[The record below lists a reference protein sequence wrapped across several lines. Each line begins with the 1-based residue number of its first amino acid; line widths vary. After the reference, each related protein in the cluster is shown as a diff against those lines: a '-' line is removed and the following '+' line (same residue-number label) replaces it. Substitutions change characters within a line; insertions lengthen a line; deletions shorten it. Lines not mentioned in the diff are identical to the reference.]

1 MTDLV
6 FTQNF
11 QQGIYAA
18 ITGLFAGLVIK
29 FANKVLDSRKDRL
42 DEHIQLRKELRE
54 ELDAVLERVDKLQEE
69 LDMWKQKYFDQVV
82 LTNELKSDI
91 IKLTNELDDYKKVTG
106 SYPVDFVDDTIGDD
120 V

>member
-1 MTDLV
+1 MLTD
-6 FTQNF
+6 NF
-11 QQGIYAA
+11 QQTLYAA

-29 FANKVLDSRKDRL
+29 FANKLLDGRRERF

-91 IKLTNELDDYKKVTG
+91 LKLTHKLEEYKNNSGAFSTT
-106 SYPVDFVDDTIGDD
+106 DGDII
-120 V
+120 